1 MAREMIQIRQ
11 LQDTTEAEVCARL
24 MADSEPW
31 ITLRR
36 DYAAC
41 LKAVSSPAKETYVAI
56 VEGQIVGFIILNMQ
70 GAFVGY
76 IQSIG
81 VAPEWRNRGIGR
93 QLIAFAEERIFSQ
106 TPNVF
111 VCVSSFNKE
120 AQRLYKRL
128 GYQVIGELKDYLVA
142 GHAEILLRKT
152 IAPLTEFRMESH
164 EGGD

>member
-1 MAREMIQIRQ
+1 MIEIRQ
-11 LQDTTEAEVCARL
+11 LQDTTEAEVCAHL

-41 LKAVSSPAKETYVAI
+41 LKAVSSPEKETYVAT
-56 VEGQIVGFIILNMQ
+56 VEDQIVGFIVLNMQ

-106 TPNVF
+106 MPNVF

-128 GYQVIGELKDYLVA
+128 GYQAIGELKDYLVA

-164 EGGD
+164 EGGG